1 MGAIKFLKE
10 REVKNPGRANS
21 TDAGIDFYVPTFTR
35 EFLIDLFEKN
45 KDTFSDMSISFDN
58 GSCFVD
64 LPPLSRILIPSGI
77 RCKMGVERMLCA
89 ANKSGV
95 ASKLGLIFG
104 SQVVDSSYQG
114 EIHISIINVSNDT
127 VKIFEGMKL
136 IQFIETPIIL
146 SEIEITTESENFFVE
161 KTQRGD
167 GGFGSS
173 DKKEYESSITTNPTT
188 IKSSFEGNINT
199 TGAVIQIEEDKTIS

>member
-146 SEIEITTESENFFVE
+146 SEIEITTESENFFDE
-161 KTQRGD
+161 KTERGD
-167 GGFGSS
+167 KGFGSS
-173 DKKEYESSITTNPTT
+173 DKKEYGITTTGNPVELKTSFD
-188 IKSSFEGNINT
+188 INRVVSSST
-199 TGAVIQIEEDKTIS
+199 VIIEEDKTVS

>member
-1 MGAIKFLKE
+1 MGAIKFLKV
-10 REVKNPGRANS
+10 REVKNPARANS

-35 EFLIDLFEKN
+35 EFVADLFEKN
-45 KDTFSDMSISFDN
+45 KDTFQNLSISFDD
-58 GSCFVD
+58 GVMYVELF
-64 LPPLSRILIPSGI
+64 PLSRILIPSGLK
-77 RCKMGVERMLCA
+77 CKMGSERMLCA

-127 VKIFEGMKL
+127 VKIVEGMKL

-146 SEIEITTESENFFVE
+146 SDIEITEESDNFFVE
-161 KTQRGD
+161 KTERGE

-173 DKKEYESSITTNPTT
+173 EDVKKLSVTGNMTEF
-188 IKSSFEGNINT
+188 KSSFERNMILTGNVVQT
-199 TGAVIQIEEDKTIS
+199 EEDKSIK